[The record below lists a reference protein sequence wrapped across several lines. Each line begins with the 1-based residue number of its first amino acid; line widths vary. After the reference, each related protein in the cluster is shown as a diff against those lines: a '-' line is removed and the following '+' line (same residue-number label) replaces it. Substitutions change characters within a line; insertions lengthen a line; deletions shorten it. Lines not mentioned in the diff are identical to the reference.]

1 MSDQGKPSFIKYV
14 VMAGLPFGLLFGS
27 IIKLHELI
35 QTGNPSGFLF
45 VVIASGLFF
54 GIAVAAFAR
63 SSGVQKAVQ
72 IQLPEGETVE
82 YSGVANHFMKAE
94 SRGGYLYLTNKNLIF
109 KPHNINVQKQ
119 SISISLNDITKVWFS
134 MSLGIVPNGLS
145 VETKDGQVNKFVVMQ
160 RGNWKKNILAQSKL
174 LIA

>member
-1 MSDQGKPSFIKYV
+1 
-14 VMAGLPFGLLFGS
+14 MAGLPFGLLFGS
-27 IIKLHELI
+27 IMKLPHLM

-45 VVIASGLFF
+45 VVITSGLFF
-54 GIAVAAFAR
+54 GIAIAAFAR

-82 YSGVANHFMKAE
+82 YSGAANHFMKAE

-109 KPHNINVQKQ
+109 KPHNINVKRQP
-119 SISISLNDITKVWFS
+119 ISISLSDITKIWPS

-145 VETKDGQVNKFVVMQ
+145 VETKNGQVNKFVVMQ
-160 RGNWKKNILAQSKL
+160 RGAWKKNILAQSKL
-174 LIA
+174 AFA